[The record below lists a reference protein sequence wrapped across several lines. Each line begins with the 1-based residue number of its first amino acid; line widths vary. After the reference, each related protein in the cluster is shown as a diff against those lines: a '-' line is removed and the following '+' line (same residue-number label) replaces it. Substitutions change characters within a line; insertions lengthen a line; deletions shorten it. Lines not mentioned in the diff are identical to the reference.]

1 MSSAHSTNAEH
12 VGHARAQPTHLRQP
26 DAAGMPPRVLLTP
39 EEAAQSLGISRSKL
53 YELLRA
59 GAIDSIQ
66 IDRLRRIP
74 VQALHEFV
82 ARLREA

>member
-1 MSSAHSTNAEH
+1 MSNPHST
-12 VGHARAQPTHLRQP
+12 HAGNDGSTQAQSTRLRQP

-39 EEAAQSLGISRSKL
+39 EEAAQALGISRSKL

-59 GAIDSIQ
+59 GALESIR

-74 VQALHEFV
+74 IRALHQFV
-82 ARLREA
+82 ERLREA

>member
-1 MSSAHSTNAEH
+1 
-12 VGHARAQPTHLRQP
+12 VL
-26 DAAGMPPRVLLTP
+26 PRVLLTP
-39 EEAAQSLGISRSKL
+39 EEAAQALGISRSKL

-59 GAIDSIQ
+59 STLESIR

-82 ARLREA
+82 ERLREA